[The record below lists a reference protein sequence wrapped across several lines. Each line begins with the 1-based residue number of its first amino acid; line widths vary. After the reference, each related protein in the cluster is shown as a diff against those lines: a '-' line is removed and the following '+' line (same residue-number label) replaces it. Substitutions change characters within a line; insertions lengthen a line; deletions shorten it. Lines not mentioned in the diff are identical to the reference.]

1 MVQYDVIEEQ
11 LEQRGIAGRW
21 TTGSVRCRSV
31 VPSLSAFDDEEKGK
45 RKRKKGKKRKE
56 KNGLLDA
63 QAPHKQ
69 VAGGNRLS
77 RASEVLI

>member
-45 RKRKKGKKRKE
+45 KKEKKRKE
-56 KNGLLDA
+56 K
-63 QAPHKQ
+63 K
-69 VAGGNRLS
+69 RKE
-77 RASEVLI
+77 RAS